1 MSKGKSL
8 IRTLAVSTMA
18 VAVTGSATC
27 AYAAP
32 VLQGAKTYE
41 KVNTIDISVDS
52 VENIVYSFQASIKV
66 QGEVEVADN
75 EQGQKIKW
83 ADNIEA
89 QIKSGNANANCVST
103 YDKASNTTTLDIYV
117 TSDEDLLNESS
128 LSIGRI
134 SVKKSGSNLNAGYK
148 VLGNGTSNKSA
159 LKIVTYNNKTIDY
172 KSIDSGE
179 GLIFTLLNENEVKP
193 IGGTGASKNDP
204 EKYKVEKSESLEY
217 LLNNIRVKYS
227 VVNKETEE
235 SGSNIILKLGL
246 SQKSG
251 KGRTAT
257 VNKYVEVTLPKSLE
271 YIVENELSK
280 PDELP
285 PDNSGGNN
293 NDSNGGGSN
302 SGGSSSGENS
312 GGGSSSDTTSNV
324 TVKKLKG
331 SDRFETAVKIS
342 QSGWTKSD
350 TVVIVN
356 GEDKSMVDGLTAT
369 PLASV
374 KNSPIL
380 LSSNDKLPQK
390 TVEELNRL
398 NPSKVIVIGGNNSMP
413 NSVVEAIKGVDS
425 KISVQRIGGDTR
437 YQTSINIAKEIDK
450 TNNVS
455 NLYIGAGN
463 GEADSLSIAS
473 LAGKEKTPIVL
484 TQKDGVDNE
493 AEQFI
498 KSNKVSNVYF
508 IGGVEKISN
517 KVIEQVG
524 KIANKDVSKNRI
536 AGQNRQETNAKV
548 IDKFYSQS
556 KLDGVVVANQDKL
569 IDALAVGPLA
579 AKNNSPVVLATNTLD
594 KSQES
599 SLKNK
604 NSSKLFEVGGGIASS
619 VVDKI
624 KSLIEK

>member
-1 MSKGKSL
+1 MSKRKSF
-8 IRTLAVSTMA
+8 IRTIAVSTMA

-32 VLQGAKTYE
+32 VLQGTKTYE

-66 QGEVEVADN
+66 QGEVEVVDN
-75 EQGQKIKW
+75 EQKEKITW
-83 ADNIEA
+83 SDNIKS
-89 QIKSGNANANCVST
+89 QIKSGNANATCRAEYNKS
-103 YDKASNTTTLDIYV
+103 SNTTTLDIYV
-117 TSDEDLLNESS
+117 TSNEDLLDGNR
-128 LSIGRI
+128 LNIGRI
-134 SVKKSGSNLNAGYK
+134 SVKKSGSNSNADYK
-148 VLGNGTSNKSA
+148 VLGKGTNHKPA
-159 LKIVTYNNKTIDY
+159 LKIVTYNNKTVDY
-172 KSIDSGE
+172 ENISSDE
-179 GLIFTLLNENEVKP
+179 GLIFTLINESEVKP
-193 IGGTGASKNDP
+193 IGGTGSSKNDP
-204 EKYKVEKSESLEY
+204 EKYKVEKSEALEY
-217 LLNNIRVKYS
+217 LLNNIRINYS
-227 VVNKETEE
+227 IVSKETQE
-235 SGSNIILKLGL
+235 SGSNVILKLGL
-246 SQKSG
+246 AQKTT
-251 KGRTAT
+251 KGRKAT
-257 VNKYVEVTLPKSLE
+257 INKYVEVTLPKSLE

-285 PDNSGGNN
+285 PDNGNGGN
-293 NDSNGGGSN
+293 NGGGSN
-302 SGGSSSGENS
+302 SGGSSSGGSS
-312 GGGSSSDTTSNV
+312 GGGNSSDSTSNV

-331 SDRFETAVKIS
+331 ADRFETAIKIS

-369 PLASV
+369 PLASI

-380 LSSNDKLPQK
+380 LSSNEKLPQK
-390 TVEELNRL
+390 TVEELKRL
-398 NPSKVIVIGGNNSMP
+398 NPSKVVVIGGNNSMP
-413 NSVVEAIKGVDS
+413 NSVVEAIKAVNS

-455 NLYIGAGN
+455 KLYIGAGN

-498 KSNKVSNVYF
+498 KSNKVSNIYF

-517 KVIEQVG
+517 KAIEQVG
-524 KIANKDVSKNRI
+524 KIANKDISNNRV
-536 AGQNRQETNAKV
+536 AGQTRQETNAKV

-579 AKNNSPVVLATNTLD
+579 AKNNSPVILATNTLD

-599 SLKNK
+599 SLKGK

-619 VVDKI
+619 VIDKI

>member
-1 MSKGKSL
+1 MSKRKSF
-8 IRTLAVSTMA
+8 IRTIAVSTMA

-32 VLQGAKTYE
+32 VLQGTKTYE

-66 QGEVEVADN
+66 QGEVEVVDN
-75 EQGQKIKW
+75 EQKEKITW
-83 ADNIEA
+83 SDNIKS
-89 QIKSGNANANCVST
+89 QIKSGNANATCRVEYNKS
-103 YDKASNTTTLDIYV
+103 SNTTTLDIYV
-117 TSDEDLLNESS
+117 TSNEDLLDGNR
-128 LSIGRI
+128 LNIGRI
-134 SVKKSGSNLNAGYK
+134 SVKKSGSNSNADYK
-148 VLGNGTSNKSA
+148 VLGKGTNDKPA
-159 LKIVTYNNKTIDY
+159 LKIVTYNNKTVDY
-172 KSIDSGE
+172 ENISSDE
-179 GLIFTLLNENEVKP
+179 GLIFTLINESEVKP
-193 IGGTGASKNDP
+193 IGGTGSSKNDP
-204 EKYKVEKSESLEY
+204 EKYKVEKSEALEY
-217 LLNNIRVKYS
+217 LLNNIRINYS
-227 VVNKETEE
+227 IVSKETQE
-235 SGSNIILKLGL
+235 SGSNVILKLGL
-246 SQKSG
+246 AQKTT
-251 KGRTAT
+251 KGRKVTI
-257 VNKYVEVTLPKSLE
+257 NKYVEVTLPKSLE

-285 PDNSGGNN
+285 PDNGSGGN
-293 NDSNGGGSN
+293 NGGGSN
-302 SGGSSSGENS
+302 SGGSSSGGSS
-312 GGGSSSDTTSNV
+312 GGGSSSDSTSNV

-331 SDRFETAVKIS
+331 ADRFETAIKIS

-380 LSSNDKLPQK
+380 LSSNEKLPQK
-390 TVEELNRL
+390 TVEELKRL
-398 NPSKVIVIGGNNSMP
+398 NPSKVVVIGGNNSMP
-413 NSVVEAIKGVDS
+413 NSVVEAIKAVNS

-455 NLYIGAGN
+455 KLYIGAGN

-498 KSNKVSNVYF
+498 KSNKVSNIYF

-517 KVIEQVG
+517 KAIEQVG
-524 KIANKDVSKNRI
+524 KIANKDISNNRV
-536 AGQNRQETNAKV
+536 AGQTRQETNAKV

-579 AKNNSPVVLATNTLD
+579 AKNNSPVILATNTLD

-599 SLKNK
+599 SLKGK

-619 VVDKI
+619 VIDKI

>member
-1 MSKGKSL
+1 MSKRKSF
-8 IRTLAVSTMA
+8 IRTIAVSTMA
-18 VAVTGSATC
+18 VAVIGSATC

-32 VLQGAKTYE
+32 VLQGTKTYE

-52 VENIVYSFQASIKV
+52 LENIVYSFQASIKV
-66 QGEVEVADN
+66 QGEVEVVDN
-75 EQGQKIKW
+75 EQKEKITW
-83 ADNIEA
+83 SDNIKS
-89 QIKSGNANANCVST
+89 QIKSGNANATCRAEYNKS
-103 YDKASNTTTLDIYV
+103 SNTTTLDIYV
-117 TSDEDLLNESS
+117 TSNEDLLDGNR
-128 LSIGRI
+128 LNIGRI
-134 SVKKSGSNLNAGYK
+134 SVKKSGSNSNADYK
-148 VLGNGTSNKSA
+148 VLGKGTSDKPA
-159 LKIVTYNNKTIDY
+159 LKIVTYNNKTVGYENINSD
-172 KSIDSGE
+172 E
-179 GLIFTLLNENEVKP
+179 GLVFTLINESEVKP
-193 IGGTGASKNDP
+193 IGGTGSSKNDP
-204 EKYKVEKSESLEY
+204 EKYKVEKSEALEY
-217 LLNNIRVKYS
+217 LLNNIRINYS
-227 VVNKETEE
+227 IVSKETQE
-235 SGSNIILKLGL
+235 SGSNVILKLGL
-246 SQKSG
+246 AQKTT
-251 KGRTAT
+251 KGRKAT
-257 VNKYVEVTLPKSLE
+257 INKYVEVTLPKSLE

-285 PDNSGGNN
+285 PDNGNGGN
-293 NDSNGGGSN
+293 NGGGSN
-302 SGGSSSGENS
+302 SGGSSSGGSS
-312 GGGSSSDTTSNV
+312 GGGNSSDSTSNV
-324 TVKKLKG
+324 TIKKLKG
-331 SDRFETAVKIS
+331 ADRFETAIKIS

-380 LSSNDKLPQK
+380 LSSNEKLPQK
-390 TVEELNRL
+390 TVEELKRL

-413 NSVVEAIKGVDS
+413 NSVVEAIKAVNS

-455 NLYIGAGN
+455 KLYIGAGN

-498 KSNKVSNVYF
+498 KSNKVSNIYF
-508 IGGVEKISN
+508 IGGIEKISN
-517 KVIEQVG
+517 KAIEQVG
-524 KIANKDVSKNRI
+524 KIANKDISKNRV
-536 AGQNRQETNAKV
+536 AGQTRQETNAKV

-579 AKNNSPVVLATNTLD
+579 AKNNSPVILATNTLD

-599 SLKNK
+599 SLKGK

-619 VVDKI
+619 VIDKI

>member
-18 VAVTGSATC
+18 VAITGSATC

-83 ADNIEA
+83 ADNIDA

-117 TSDEDLLNESS
+117 TSNEDLLDGNT
-128 LSIGRI
+128 LNIGRI
-134 SVKKSGSNLNAGYK
+134 SVKKSGSNSSAKYK
-148 VLGNGTSNKSA
+148 ILGNGERSKPA
-159 LKIVTYNNKTIDY
+159 LKIVTYNNKTVDY
-172 KSIDSGE
+172 ESVDSSE
-179 GLIFTLLNENEVKP
+179 SLNFTLINEDEIKP
-193 IGGTGASKNDP
+193 IGGTGSSKNDP

-217 LLNNIRVKYS
+217 LLNNIRINYS
-227 VVNKETEE
+227 VVSKETEE

-246 SQKSG
+246 SQKSS
-251 KGRTAT
+251 KGRKAT
-257 VNKYVEVTLPKSLE
+257 ISKYVEVTLPKSLE
-271 YIVENELSK
+271 YVVENELAK

-285 PDNSGGNN
+285 PDNSGGEN
-293 NDSNGGGSN
+293 NGGGSN
-302 SGGSSSGENS
+302 SGGSSGGGS
-312 GGGSSSDTTSNV
+312 GGGSSSDSTSNV

-331 SDRFETAVKIS
+331 ADRFETAVKIS
-342 QSGWTKSD
+342 QNSWTKSD

-390 TVEELNRL
+390 TVEELKRL

-413 NSVVEAIKGVDS
+413 NSVVEDIKGVNS

-455 NLYIGAGN
+455 KLYIGAGN

-473 LAGKEKTPIVL
+473 LASKEKTPIVL
-484 TQKDGVDNE
+484 TQKDGVDSE

-517 KVIEQVG
+517 KAIEQVG

-594 KSQES
+594 KSQEV

>member
-8 IRTLAVSTMA
+8 IRILAVSTMA
-18 VAVTGSATC
+18 VAITTGSATC

-32 VLQGAKTYE
+32 VLQGTKTYE

-83 ADNIEA
+83 SDNIEA

-103 YDKASNTTTLDIYV
+103 YDKANNITTLDIYV
-117 TSDEDLLNESS
+117 TSNEDLLNESS
-128 LSIGRI
+128 LNIGRI
-134 SVKKSGSNLNAGYK
+134 SVKKSGSNSNAGYK
-148 VLGNGTSNKSA
+148 VLGNGTGDKPA

-172 KSIDSGE
+172 ESIDSGE
-179 GLIFTLLNENEVKP
+179 GLIFTLINENEVKP

-204 EKYKVEKSESLEY
+204 EKYKVEKSEALEY

-227 VVNKETEE
+227 VVSKETEE

-246 SQKSG
+246 SQKTS

-285 PDNSGGNN
+285 PDNSDDSNNGGNN
-293 NDSNGGGSN
+293 N
-302 SGGSSSGENS
+302 SGGSSGGGNS
-312 GGGSSSDTTSNV
+312 GGGSSSDSTSNV

-331 SDRFETAVKIS
+331 ADRFETAVKIS

-356 GEDKSMVDGLTAT
+356 GEDRSMVDGLTAT

-390 TVEELNRL
+390 TVEELKRL

-413 NSVVEAIKGVDS
+413 NSVVEAIKSVNS
-425 KISVQRIGGDTR
+425 KISVQRIGGETR

-450 TNNVS
+450 TSNVS
-455 NLYIGAGN
+455 KLYIGAGN

-517 KVIEQVG
+517 KAIEQVG

-624 KSLIEK
+624 KSLIESK

>member
-1 MSKGKSL
+1 MSKRKSF
-8 IRTLAVSTMA
+8 IRTIAVSTMA

-32 VLQGAKTYE
+32 VLQGTKTYE

-66 QGEVEVADN
+66 QGEVEVVDN
-75 EQGQKIKW
+75 EQKEKITW
-83 ADNIEA
+83 SDNIKS
-89 QIKSGNANANCVST
+89 QIKSGNANAICRAEYNKS
-103 YDKASNTTTLDIYV
+103 SNTTTLDIYV
-117 TSDEDLLNESS
+117 TSNEDLLDGNR
-128 LSIGRI
+128 LNIGRI
-134 SVKKSGSNLNAGYK
+134 SVKKSGSNSNADYK
-148 VLGNGTSNKSA
+148 VLGKGTNHKPA
-159 LKIVTYNNKTIDY
+159 LKIVTYNNKTVDY
-172 KSIDSGE
+172 ENISSDE
-179 GLIFTLLNENEVKP
+179 GLIFTLINESEVKP
-193 IGGTGASKNDP
+193 IGGTGSSKNDP
-204 EKYKVEKSESLEY
+204 EKYKVEKSEALEY
-217 LLNNIRVKYS
+217 LLNNIRINYYIVS
-227 VVNKETEE
+227 KETQE
-235 SGSNIILKLGL
+235 SGSNVILKLGL
-246 SQKSG
+246 AQKTI
-251 KGRTAT
+251 KGRKAT
-257 VNKYVEVTLPKSLE
+257 INKYVEVTLPKSLE

-285 PDNSGGNN
+285 PDNGNGGN
-293 NDSNGGGSN
+293 NGGGSN
-302 SGGSSSGENS
+302 SGGSSSGGSS
-312 GGGSSSDTTSNV
+312 GGGNSSDSTSNV

-331 SDRFETAVKIS
+331 ADRFETAVKIS

-380 LSSNDKLPQK
+380 LSSNEKLPQK
-390 TVEELNRL
+390 TVEELKRL

-413 NSVVEAIKGVDS
+413 NSVVEAIKAVNS

-455 NLYIGAGN
+455 KLYIGAGN

-498 KSNKVSNVYF
+498 KSNKVSNIYF
-508 IGGVEKISN
+508 IGGIEKISN
-517 KVIEQVG
+517 KAIEQVD
-524 KIANKDVSKNRI
+524 KIVNKDISNNRV
-536 AGQNRQETNAKV
+536 AGQTRQETNAKV

-579 AKNNSPVVLATNTLD
+579 AKNNSPVILATNTLD

-599 SLKNK
+599 SLKGK

-619 VVDKI
+619 VIDKI

>member
-1 MSKGKSL
+1 MSKRKSF
-8 IRTLAVSTMA
+8 IRTIAVSTMA

-32 VLQGAKTYE
+32 VLQGTKTYE

-66 QGEVEVADN
+66 QGEVEVVDN
-75 EQGQKIKW
+75 EQKEKITW
-83 ADNIEA
+83 SDNIKS
-89 QIKSGNANANCVST
+89 QIKSGNANATCRVEYNKS
-103 YDKASNTTTLDIYV
+103 SNTTTLDIYV
-117 TSDEDLLNESS
+117 TSNEDLLDGNR
-128 LSIGRI
+128 LNIGRI
-134 SVKKSGSNLNAGYK
+134 SVKKSGSNSNADYK
-148 VLGNGTSNKSA
+148 VLGKGTNDKPA
-159 LKIVTYNNKTIDY
+159 LKIVTYNNKTVDY
-172 KSIDSGE
+172 ENISSDE
-179 GLIFTLLNENEVKP
+179 GLIFTLINESEVKP
-193 IGGTGASKNDP
+193 IGGTGSSKNDP
-204 EKYKVEKSESLEY
+204 EKYKVEKSEALEY
-217 LLNNIRVKYS
+217 LLNNIRINYS
-227 VVNKETEE
+227 IVSKETQE
-235 SGSNIILKLGL
+235 SGSNVILKLGL
-246 SQKSG
+246 AQKTT
-251 KGRTAT
+251 KGRKAT
-257 VNKYVEVTLPKSLE
+257 INKYVEVTLPKSLE

-285 PDNSGGNN
+285 PDNGNGGN
-293 NDSNGGGSN
+293 NGGGSN
-302 SGGSSSGENS
+302 SGGSSSGGSS
-312 GGGSSSDTTSNV
+312 GGGNSSDSTSNV

-331 SDRFETAVKIS
+331 ADRFETAIKIS

-369 PLASV
+369 PLASI

-380 LSSNDKLPQK
+380 LSSNEKLPQK
-390 TVEELNRL
+390 TVEELKRL

-413 NSVVEAIKGVDS
+413 NSVVEAIKAVNS

-455 NLYIGAGN
+455 KLYIGAGN

-498 KSNKVSNVYF
+498 KSNKVSNIYF

-517 KVIEQVG
+517 KAIEQVG
-524 KIANKDVSKNRI
+524 KIANKDISNNRV
-536 AGQNRQETNAKV
+536 AGQTRQETNAKV

-579 AKNNSPVVLATNTLD
+579 AKNNSPVILATNTLD

-599 SLKNK
+599 SLKGK

-619 VVDKI
+619 VIDKI

>member
-1 MSKGKSL
+1 MSKRKSF
-8 IRTLAVSTMA
+8 IRTIAVSTMA

-32 VLQGAKTYE
+32 VLQGTKTYE

-66 QGEVEVADN
+66 QGEVEVVDN
-75 EQGQKIKW
+75 EQKEKITW
-83 ADNIEA
+83 SDNIKS
-89 QIKSGNANANCVST
+89 QIKSGNANATCRVEYNKS
-103 YDKASNTTTLDIYV
+103 SNTTTLDIYV
-117 TSDEDLLNESS
+117 TSNEDLLDGNR
-128 LSIGRI
+128 LNIGRI
-134 SVKKSGSNLNAGYK
+134 SVKKSGSNSNADYK
-148 VLGNGTSNKSA
+148 VLGKGTNHKPA
-159 LKIVTYNNKTIDY
+159 LKIVTYNNKTVDY
-172 KSIDSGE
+172 ENISSDE
-179 GLIFTLLNENEVKP
+179 GLIFTLINESEVKP
-193 IGGTGASKNDP
+193 IGGTGSSKNDP
-204 EKYKVEKSESLEY
+204 EKYKVEKSEALEY
-217 LLNNIRVKYS
+217 LLNNIRINYS
-227 VVNKETEE
+227 IVSKETQE
-235 SGSNIILKLGL
+235 SGSNVILKLGL
-246 SQKSG
+246 AQKTT
-251 KGRTAT
+251 KGRKAT
-257 VNKYVEVTLPKSLE
+257 INKYVEVTLPKSLE

-285 PDNSGGNN
+285 PDNGNGGN
-293 NDSNGGGSN
+293 NGGGSN
-302 SGGSSSGENS
+302 SGGSSSGGSS
-312 GGGSSSDTTSNV
+312 GGGNSSDSTSNV

-331 SDRFETAVKIS
+331 ADRFETAIKIS
-342 QSGWTKSD
+342 QSGWIKSD

-380 LSSNDKLPQK
+380 LSSNEKLPQK
-390 TVEELNRL
+390 TVEELKRL
-398 NPSKVIVIGGNNSMP
+398 NPSKVVVIGGNNSMP
-413 NSVVEAIKGVDS
+413 NSVVEAIKAVNS

-450 TNNVS
+450 TNNIS
-455 NLYIGAGN
+455 KLYIGAGN

-498 KSNKVSNVYF
+498 KSNKVSNIYF

-517 KVIEQVG
+517 KAIEQVG
-524 KIANKDVSKNRI
+524 KIANKDISNNRV
-536 AGQNRQETNAKV
+536 AGQTRQETNAKV

-579 AKNNSPVVLATNTLD
+579 AKNNSPVILATNTLD

-599 SLKNK
+599 SLKGK

-619 VVDKI
+619 VIDKI

>member
-1 MSKGKSL
+1 MSKRKSF
-8 IRTLAVSTMA
+8 IRTIAVSTMA

-32 VLQGAKTYE
+32 VLQGRKTYE

-66 QGEVEVADN
+66 QGEVEVVDN
-75 EQGQKIKW
+75 EQKEKITW
-83 ADNIEA
+83 SDNIKS
-89 QIKSGNANANCVST
+89 QIKSGNANATCRAEYNKS
-103 YDKASNTTTLDIYV
+103 SNTTTLDIYV
-117 TSDEDLLNESS
+117 TSNEDLLDGNR
-128 LSIGRI
+128 LNIGRI
-134 SVKKSGSNLNAGYK
+134 SVKKSGSNSNADYK
-148 VLGNGTSNKSA
+148 VLGKGTSDKPA
-159 LKIVTYNNKTIDY
+159 LKIVTYNNKTVDY
-172 KSIDSGE
+172 ENINSDE
-179 GLIFTLLNENEVKP
+179 GLIFTLINESEVKP
-193 IGGTGASKNDP
+193 IGGTGSSKNDP
-204 EKYKVEKSESLEY
+204 EKYKVEKSEALEY
-217 LLNNIRVKYS
+217 LLNNIRINYS
-227 VVNKETEE
+227 IVSKETKE
-235 SGSNIILKLGL
+235 SGSNVILKLGL
-246 SQKSG
+246 AQKIT
-251 KGRTAT
+251 KGRKAT
-257 VNKYVEVTLPKSLE
+257 INKYVEVTLPKSLE

-285 PDNSGGNN
+285 PDNGNGGN
-293 NDSNGGGSN
+293 NGGGSN
-302 SGGSSSGENS
+302 SGGSSSGGSS
-312 GGGSSSDTTSNV
+312 GGGNSSDSTSNV

-331 SDRFETAVKIS
+331 ADRFETAIKIS

-380 LSSNDKLPQK
+380 LSSNEKLPQK
-390 TVEELNRL
+390 TVEELKRL

-413 NSVVEAIKGVDS
+413 NSVVEAIKAVNS
-425 KISVQRIGGDTR
+425 KISVQRIDGDTR

-455 NLYIGAGN
+455 KLYIGAGN

-493 AEQFI
+493 AVQFI
-498 KSNKVSNVYF
+498 KSNKVSNIYF
-508 IGGVEKISN
+508 IGGIEKISN
-517 KVIEQVG
+517 KAIEQVG
-524 KIANKDVSKNRI
+524 KIANKDISNNRV
-536 AGQNRQETNAKV
+536 AGQTRQETNAKV

-579 AKNNSPVVLATNTLD
+579 AKNNSPVILATNTLD

-599 SLKNK
+599 SLKGK

-619 VVDKI
+619 VIDKI

>member
-18 VAVTGSATC
+18 VAITGSATC

-83 ADNIEA
+83 SDNIEA

-103 YDKASNTTTLDIYV
+103 YDKANNITTLDIYV
-117 TSDEDLLNESS
+117 TSNEDLLNESS
-128 LSIGRI
+128 LNIGRI
-134 SVKKSGSNLNAGYK
+134 SVKKSGSNSNAGYK
-148 VLGNGTSNKSA
+148 VLGNGTGDKPA

-172 KSIDSGE
+172 ESIDSGE
-179 GLIFTLLNENEVKP
+179 GLIFTLINENEVKP

-204 EKYKVEKSESLEY
+204 EKYKVEKSEALEY

-227 VVNKETEE
+227 VVSKETEE

-246 SQKSG
+246 SQKTS

-293 NDSNGGGSN
+293 GGGSN
-302 SGGSSSGENS
+302 SGGSSSGGNS
-312 GGGSSSDTTSNV
+312 GGGSSSDSTSNV

-331 SDRFETAVKIS
+331 ADRFETAVKIS

-356 GEDKSMVDGLTAT
+356 GEDRSMVDGLTAT

-390 TVEELNRL
+390 TVEELKRL

-413 NSVVEAIKGVDS
+413 NSVVEAIKSVNS

-455 NLYIGAGN
+455 KLYIGAGN

-517 KVIEQVG
+517 KAIEQVG

-579 AKNNSPVVLATNTLD
+579 AKNNSPVILATNTLD
-594 KSQES
+594 KSQEI

-624 KSLIEK
+624 KSLIESK

>member
-1 MSKGKSL
+1 MSKRKSF
-8 IRTLAVSTMA
+8 IRTIAVSTMA

-32 VLQGAKTYE
+32 VLQGTKTYE
-41 KVNTIDISVDS
+41 KVNTIDIFVDS

-66 QGEVEVADN
+66 QGEVEVVDN
-75 EQGQKIKW
+75 EQKEKITW
-83 ADNIEA
+83 SDNIKS
-89 QIKSGNANANCVST
+89 QIKSGNANATCRVEYNKS
-103 YDKASNTTTLDIYV
+103 SNTTTLDIYV
-117 TSDEDLLNESS
+117 TSNEDLLDGNR
-128 LSIGRI
+128 LNIGRI
-134 SVKKSGSNLNAGYK
+134 SVKKSGSNSNADYK
-148 VLGNGTSNKSA
+148 VLGKGTNDKPA
-159 LKIVTYNNKTIDY
+159 LKIVTYNNKTVDY
-172 KSIDSGE
+172 ENISSDE
-179 GLIFTLLNENEVKP
+179 GLIFTLINESEVKP
-193 IGGTGASKNDP
+193 IGGTGSSKNDP
-204 EKYKVEKSESLEY
+204 EKYKVEKSEALEY
-217 LLNNIRVKYS
+217 LLNNIRINYS
-227 VVNKETEE
+227 IVSKETQE
-235 SGSNIILKLGL
+235 SGSNVILKLGL
-246 SQKSG
+246 AQKTT
-251 KGRTAT
+251 KGRKAT
-257 VNKYVEVTLPKSLE
+257 INKYVEVTLPKSLE

-285 PDNSGGNN
+285 PDNGNGGN
-293 NDSNGGGSN
+293 NGGGSN
-302 SGGSSSGENS
+302 SGGSSSGGSS
-312 GGGSSSDTTSNV
+312 GGGNSSDSTSNV

-331 SDRFETAVKIS
+331 ADRFETAIKIS

-369 PLASV
+369 PLASI

-380 LSSNDKLPQK
+380 LSSNEKLPQK
-390 TVEELNRL
+390 TVEELKRL
-398 NPSKVIVIGGNNSMP
+398 NPSKVVVIGGNNSMP
-413 NSVVEAIKGVDS
+413 NSVVEAIKAVNS

-455 NLYIGAGN
+455 KLYIGAGN

-498 KSNKVSNVYF
+498 KSNKVSNIYF

-517 KVIEQVG
+517 KAIEQVG
-524 KIANKDVSKNRI
+524 KIANKDISNNRV
-536 AGQNRQETNAKV
+536 AGQTRQETNAKI

-579 AKNNSPVVLATNTLD
+579 AKNNSPVILATNTLD

-599 SLKNK
+599 SLKGK

-619 VVDKI
+619 VIDKI

>member
-1 MSKGKSL
+1 MSKRKSF
-8 IRTLAVSTMA
+8 IRTIAVSTMA

-27 AYAAP
+27 AYAVP
-32 VLQGAKTYE
+32 VLQGTKTYE

-66 QGEVEVADN
+66 QGEVEVVDN
-75 EQGQKIKW
+75 EQKEKITW
-83 ADNIEA
+83 SDNIKS
-89 QIKSGNANANCVST
+89 QIKNGNANATCRAEYNKS
-103 YDKASNTTTLDIYV
+103 SNTTTLDIYV
-117 TSDEDLLNESS
+117 TSNEDLLDGNR
-128 LSIGRI
+128 LNIGRI
-134 SVKKSGSNLNAGYK
+134 SVKKSGSNSNADYK
-148 VLGNGTSNKSA
+148 VLGKGTSDKPA
-159 LKIVTYNNKTIDY
+159 LKIVTYNNKTVGYENINSD
-172 KSIDSGE
+172 E
-179 GLIFTLLNENEVKP
+179 GLIFTLINESEVKP
-193 IGGTGASKNDP
+193 IGGTGSSKNDP
-204 EKYKVEKSESLEY
+204 EKYKVEKSEALEY
-217 LLNNIRVKYS
+217 LLNNIRINYS
-227 VVNKETEE
+227 IVSKETQE
-235 SGSNIILKLGL
+235 SGSNVILKLGL
-246 SQKSG
+246 AQKTT
-251 KGRTAT
+251 KGRKAT
-257 VNKYVEVTLPKSLE
+257 INKYVEVTLPKSLE

-280 PDELP
+280 LDELP
-285 PDNSGGNN
+285 PDNGNGEN
-293 NDSNGGGSN
+293 NGGGSN
-302 SGGSSSGENS
+302 SGSSSSGGSS
-312 GGGSSSDTTSNV
+312 GGGNSSDSTSNV

-331 SDRFETAVKIS
+331 ADRFETAVKIS

-380 LSSNDKLPQK
+380 LSSNEKLPQK
-390 TVEELNRL
+390 TVEELKRL

-413 NSVVEAIKGVDS
+413 NSVVEAIKAVNS

-455 NLYIGAGN
+455 KLYIGAGN

-484 TQKDGVDNE
+484 TQKDGVDSE

-498 KSNKVSNVYF
+498 KSNKVSNIYF
-508 IGGVEKISN
+508 IGGIEKISN
-517 KVIEQVG
+517 KAIEQVG
-524 KIANKDVSKNRI
+524 KIANKDISKNRV
-536 AGQNRQETNAKV
+536 AGQTRQETNAKV

-579 AKNNSPVVLATNTLD
+579 AKNNSPVILATNTLD

-599 SLKNK
+599 SLKGK

-619 VVDKI
+619 VIDKI

>member
-18 VAVTGSATC
+18 VAVTGSATY

-66 QGEVEVADN
+66 QGEVEVSDN

-117 TSDEDLLNESS
+117 TSNENLLNESS

-134 SVKKSGSNLNAGYK
+134 SVKKSGSNSNAGYK
-148 VLGNGTSNKSA
+148 VLGNGTSSNAA

-172 KSIDSGE
+172 ESIDSGE
-179 GLIFTLLNENEVKP
+179 GLIFTLINENEVKP

-227 VVNKETEE
+227 VVSKETEE

-285 PDNSGGNN
+285 PDNNGGN
-293 NDSNGGGSN
+293 NGGGSN
-302 SGGSSSGENS
+302 SGGSSSGGNS
-312 GGGSSSDTTSNV
+312 GGGSSSDSTSNV
-324 TVKKLKG
+324 AVKKLKG
-331 SDRFETAVKIS
+331 ADRFETAVKIS

-356 GEDKSMVDGLTAT
+356 GEDRSMVDGLTAT

-390 TVEELNRL
+390 TVEELKRL

-413 NSVVEAIKGVDS
+413 NSVVEAIKGVNS

-455 NLYIGAGN
+455 KLYIGAGN

-517 KVIEQVG
+517 KAIEQVG

-556 KLDGVVVANQDKL
+556 KLDGIVVANQDKL

-594 KSQES
+594 KSQEA

-624 KSLIEK
+624 KSLIESK

>member
-1 MSKGKSL
+1 MSKRKSF
-8 IRTLAVSTMA
+8 IRTIAVSTMA
-18 VAVTGSATC
+18 VAVTGSATW

-32 VLQGAKTYE
+32 VLQGTKTYE

-52 VENIVYSFQASIKV
+52 VENIVYSFKASIKV
-66 QGEVEVADN
+66 QGEVEVVDN
-75 EQGQKIKW
+75 EQKEKITW
-83 ADNIEA
+83 SDNIKS
-89 QIKSGNANANCVST
+89 QIKSGNANATCRAEYNKS
-103 YDKASNTTTLDIYV
+103 SNTTTLDIYV
-117 TSDEDLLNESS
+117 TSNEDLLDGNR
-128 LSIGRI
+128 LNIGRI
-134 SVKKSGSNLNAGYK
+134 SVKKSGSNSNADYK
-148 VLGNGTSNKSA
+148 VLGKGTNDKPA
-159 LKIVTYNNKTIDY
+159 LKIVTYNNKTVDY
-172 KSIDSGE
+172 ENISSDE
-179 GLIFTLLNENEVKP
+179 GLIFTLINESEVKP
-193 IGGTGASKNDP
+193 IGGTGSSKNDP
-204 EKYKVEKSESLEY
+204 EKYKVEKSEALEY
-217 LLNNIRVKYS
+217 LLNNIRINYS
-227 VVNKETEE
+227 IVSKETQE
-235 SGSNIILKLGL
+235 SGSNVILKLGL
-246 SQKSG
+246 AQKTT
-251 KGRTAT
+251 KGRKAT
-257 VNKYVEVTLPKSLE
+257 INKYVEVTLPKSLE

-285 PDNSGGNN
+285 PDNGNGGN
-293 NDSNGGGSN
+293 NGGGSN
-302 SGGSSSGENS
+302 SGGSSSGGSS
-312 GGGSSSDTTSNV
+312 GGGNSSDSTSNV

-331 SDRFETAVKIS
+331 ADRFETAIKIS

-369 PLASV
+369 PLASI

-390 TVEELNRL
+390 TVEELKRL
-398 NPSKVIVIGGNNSMP
+398 NPSKVVVIGGNNSMP
-413 NSVVEAIKGVDS
+413 NSVVEAIKAVNS

-455 NLYIGAGN
+455 KLYIGAGN

-498 KSNKVSNVYF
+498 KSNKVSNIYF

-517 KVIEQVG
+517 KAIEQVG
-524 KIANKDVSKNRI
+524 KIANKDISNNRV
-536 AGQNRQETNAKV
+536 AGQTRQETNAKV

-579 AKNNSPVVLATNTLD
+579 AKNNSPVILATNTLD

-599 SLKNK
+599 SLKGK

-619 VVDKI
+619 VIDKI

>member
-1 MSKGKSL
+1 MSKRKSF
-8 IRTLAVSTMA
+8 IRTIAVSTMA

-32 VLQGAKTYE
+32 VLQGTKTYE

-66 QGEVEVADN
+66 QGEVEVVDN
-75 EQGQKIKW
+75 EQKEKITW
-83 ADNIEA
+83 SDNIKS
-89 QIKSGNANANCVST
+89 QIKNGNANATCRAEYNKS
-103 YDKASNTTTLDIYV
+103 SNTTTLDIYV
-117 TSDEDLLNESS
+117 TSNEDLLDGNR
-128 LSIGRI
+128 LNIGRI
-134 SVKKSGSNLNAGYK
+134 SVKKSGSNSNADYK
-148 VLGNGTSNKSA
+148 VLGKGTSDKPA
-159 LKIVTYNNKTIDY
+159 LKIVTYNNKTVGYENINSD
-172 KSIDSGE
+172 E
-179 GLIFTLLNENEVKP
+179 GLIFTLINESEVKP
-193 IGGTGASKNDP
+193 IGGTGSSKNDP
-204 EKYKVEKSESLEY
+204 EKYKVEKSEALEY
-217 LLNNIRVKYS
+217 LLNNIRINYS
-227 VVNKETEE
+227 IVSKETQE
-235 SGSNIILKLGL
+235 SGSNVILKLGL
-246 SQKSG
+246 AQKTT
-251 KGRTAT
+251 KGRKAT
-257 VNKYVEVTLPKSLE
+257 INKYVEVTLPKSLE

-280 PDELP
+280 LDELP
-285 PDNSGGNN
+285 PDNGNGEN
-293 NDSNGGGSN
+293 NGGGSN
-302 SGGSSSGENS
+302 SGSSSSGGSS
-312 GGGSSSDTTSNV
+312 GGGNSSDSTSNV

-331 SDRFETAVKIS
+331 ADRFETAVKIS

-380 LSSNDKLPQK
+380 LSSNEKLPQK
-390 TVEELNRL
+390 TVEELKRL

-413 NSVVEAIKGVDS
+413 NSVVEAIKAVNS

-455 NLYIGAGN
+455 KLYIGAGN

-484 TQKDGVDNE
+484 TQKDGVDSE

-498 KSNKVSNVYF
+498 KSNKVSNIYF
-508 IGGVEKISN
+508 IGGIEKISN
-517 KVIEQVG
+517 KAIEQVG
-524 KIANKDVSKNRI
+524 KIANKDISKNRV
-536 AGQNRQETNAKV
+536 AGQTRQETNAKV

-579 AKNNSPVVLATNTLD
+579 AKNNSPVILATNTLD

-599 SLKNK
+599 SLKGK

-619 VVDKI
+619 VIDKI

>member
-1 MSKGKSL
+1 MSKRKSF
-8 IRTLAVSTMA
+8 IRTIAVSTMA

-32 VLQGAKTYE
+32 VLQGTKTYE

-66 QGEVEVADN
+66 QGEVEVVDN
-75 EQGQKIKW
+75 EQKEKITW
-83 ADNIEA
+83 SDNIKS
-89 QIKSGNANANCVST
+89 QIKSGNANATCRVEYNKS
-103 YDKASNTTTLDIYV
+103 SNTTTLDIYV
-117 TSDEDLLNESS
+117 TSNEDLLDGNR
-128 LSIGRI
+128 LNIGRI
-134 SVKKSGSNLNAGYK
+134 SVKKSGSNSNADYK
-148 VLGNGTSNKSA
+148 VLGKGTSDKPA
-159 LKIVTYNNKTIDY
+159 LKIVTYNNKTVDY
-172 KSIDSGE
+172 ENISSDE
-179 GLIFTLLNENEVKP
+179 GLIFTLINESEVKP
-193 IGGTGASKNDP
+193 IGGTGSSKNDP
-204 EKYKVEKSESLEY
+204 EKYKVEKSEALEY
-217 LLNNIRVKYS
+217 LLNNIRINYS
-227 VVNKETEE
+227 IVSKETQE
-235 SGSNIILKLGL
+235 SGSNVILKLGL
-246 SQKSG
+246 AQKTT
-251 KGRTAT
+251 KGRKAT
-257 VNKYVEVTLPKSLE
+257 INKYVEVTLPKSLE

-285 PDNSGGNN
+285 PDNGSGGN
-293 NDSNGGGSN
+293 NGGGSN
-302 SGGSSSGENS
+302 SGGSSSGGSS
-312 GGGSSSDTTSNV
+312 GGGSSSDSTSNV

-331 SDRFETAVKIS
+331 ADRFETAIKIS

-356 GEDKSMVDGLTAT
+356 GEDKSLVDGLTAT
-369 PLASV
+369 PLASI

-380 LSSNDKLPQK
+380 LSSNEKLPQK
-390 TVEELNRL
+390 TVEELKRL

-413 NSVVEAIKGVDS
+413 NSVVEAIKAVNS

-455 NLYIGAGN
+455 KLYIGAGN

-498 KSNKVSNVYF
+498 KSNKVSNIYF
-508 IGGVEKISN
+508 IGGIEKISN
-517 KVIEQVG
+517 KAIEQVD
-524 KIANKDVSKNRI
+524 KIVNKDISNNRV
-536 AGQNRQETNAKV
+536 AGQTRQETNAKV

-579 AKNNSPVVLATNTLD
+579 AKNNSPVILATNTLD

-599 SLKNK
+599 SLKGK

-619 VVDKI
+619 VIDKI
-624 KSLIEK
+624 KSLIKK

>member
-1 MSKGKSL
+1 MSKRKSF
-8 IRTLAVSTMA
+8 IRTIAVSTMA

-32 VLQGAKTYE
+32 VLQGTKTYE

-66 QGEVEVADN
+66 QGEVEVVDN
-75 EQGQKIKW
+75 EQKEKITW
-83 ADNIEA
+83 SDNIKS
-89 QIKSGNANANCVST
+89 QIKSGNANATCRVEYNKS
-103 YDKASNTTTLDIYV
+103 SNTTTLDIYV
-117 TSDEDLLNESS
+117 TSNEDLLDGNR
-128 LSIGRI
+128 LNIGRI
-134 SVKKSGSNLNAGYK
+134 SVKKSGSNSNADYK
-148 VLGNGTSNKSA
+148 VLGKGTNDKPA
-159 LKIVTYNNKTIDY
+159 LKIVTYNNKTVDY
-172 KSIDSGE
+172 ENISSDE
-179 GLIFTLLNENEVKP
+179 GLIFTLINESEVKP
-193 IGGTGASKNDP
+193 IGGTGSSKNDP
-204 EKYKVEKSESLEY
+204 EKYKVEKSEALEY
-217 LLNNIRVKYS
+217 LLNNIRINYS
-227 VVNKETEE
+227 IVSKETQE
-235 SGSNIILKLGL
+235 SGSNVILKLGL
-246 SQKSG
+246 AQKTT
-251 KGRTAT
+251 KVRKAT
-257 VNKYVEVTLPKSLE
+257 INKYVEVTLPKSLE

-285 PDNSGGNN
+285 PDNGNGGN
-293 NDSNGGGSN
+293 NGGGSN
-302 SGGSSSGENS
+302 SGGSSSGGSS
-312 GGGSSSDTTSNV
+312 GGGSSSDSTSNV

-331 SDRFETAVKIS
+331 ADRFETAIKIS

-380 LSSNDKLPQK
+380 LSSNEKLPQK
-390 TVEELNRL
+390 TVEELKRL

-413 NSVVEAIKGVDS
+413 NSVVEAIKAVNS

-455 NLYIGAGN
+455 KLYIGAGN

-498 KSNKVSNVYF
+498 KSNKVSNIYF

-517 KVIEQVG
+517 KAIEQVG
-524 KIANKDVSKNRI
+524 KIANKDISNNRV
-536 AGQNRQETNAKV
+536 AGQTRQETNAKV

-579 AKNNSPVVLATNTLD
+579 AKNNSPVILATNTLD

-599 SLKNK
+599 SLKGK

-619 VVDKI
+619 VIDKI

>member
-1 MSKGKSL
+1 MSKRKSF
-8 IRTLAVSTMA
+8 IRTIAVSTMA

-32 VLQGAKTYE
+32 VLQGTKTYE
-41 KVNTIDISVDS
+41 KVNTVDISVDS

-66 QGEVEVADN
+66 QGEVEVVDN
-75 EQGQKIKW
+75 EQKEKITW
-83 ADNIEA
+83 SDNIKS
-89 QIKSGNANANCVST
+89 QIKSGNANATCRAEYNKS
-103 YDKASNTTTLDIYV
+103 SNTTTLDIYV
-117 TSDEDLLNESS
+117 TSNEDLLDGNR
-128 LSIGRI
+128 LNIGRI
-134 SVKKSGSNLNAGYK
+134 SVKKSGSNSNADYK
-148 VLGNGTSNKSA
+148 VLGKGTSDKPA
-159 LKIVTYNNKTIDY
+159 LKIVTYNNKTVDY
-172 KSIDSGE
+172 ENINSDE
-179 GLIFTLLNENEVKP
+179 GLIFTLINESEVKP
-193 IGGTGASKNDP
+193 IGGTGSSKNDP
-204 EKYKVEKSESLEY
+204 EKYKVEKSEALEY
-217 LLNNIRVKYS
+217 LLNNIRINYS
-227 VVNKETEE
+227 IVSKETQE
-235 SGSNIILKLGL
+235 SGSNVILKLGL
-246 SQKSG
+246 AQKIT
-251 KGRTAT
+251 KGRKAT
-257 VNKYVEVTLPKSLE
+257 INKYVEVTLPKSLE

-285 PDNSGGNN
+285 PDNGNGGN
-293 NDSNGGGSN
+293 NGGGSN
-302 SGGSSSGENS
+302 SGGSSSGGSS
-312 GGGSSSDTTSNV
+312 GGGSSSNSTSNV

-331 SDRFETAVKIS
+331 ADRFETATKIS

-380 LSSNDKLPQK
+380 LSSNEKLPQK
-390 TVEELNRL
+390 TVEELKRL

-413 NSVVEAIKGVDS
+413 NSVVEAIKAVNS

-455 NLYIGAGN
+455 KLYIGAGN

-493 AEQFI
+493 AVQFI
-498 KSNKVSNVYF
+498 KSNKVSNIYF
-508 IGGVEKISN
+508 IGGIEKISN
-517 KVIEQVG
+517 KAIEQVG
-524 KIANKDVSKNRI
+524 KIANKDISNNRV
-536 AGQNRQETNAKV
+536 AGQTRQETNAKV

-579 AKNNSPVVLATNTLD
+579 AKNNSPVILATNTLD

-599 SLKNK
+599 SLKGK

-619 VVDKI
+619 VIDKI
-624 KSLIEK
+624 KRLIEK

>member
-1 MSKGKSL
+1 MSKRKSF
-8 IRTLAVSTMA
+8 IRTIAVSTMA
-18 VAVTGSATC
+18 VAVIGSATC

-32 VLQGAKTYE
+32 VLQGTKTYE

-66 QGEVEVADN
+66 QGEVEVVDN
-75 EQGQKIKW
+75 EQKEKITW
-83 ADNIEA
+83 SDNIKS
-89 QIKSGNANANCVST
+89 QIKSGNANATCRAEYNKS
-103 YDKASNTTTLDIYV
+103 SNTTTLDIYV
-117 TSDEDLLNESS
+117 TSNEDLLDGNR
-128 LSIGRI
+128 LNIGRI
-134 SVKKSGSNLNAGYK
+134 SVKKSGSNSNADYK
-148 VLGNGTSNKSA
+148 VLGKGTSDKPA
-159 LKIVTYNNKTIDY
+159 LKIVTYNNKTVVYENINSD
-172 KSIDSGE
+172 E
-179 GLIFTLLNENEVKP
+179 GLIFTLINENEVKP
-193 IGGTGASKNDP
+193 IGGTGSSKNDP
-204 EKYKVEKSESLEY
+204 EKYKVEKSEALEY
-217 LLNNIRVKYS
+217 LLNNIRINYS
-227 VVNKETEE
+227 IVSKETQE
-235 SGSNIILKLGL
+235 SGSNVILKLGL
-246 SQKSG
+246 AQKTT
-251 KGRTAT
+251 KGRKAT
-257 VNKYVEVTLPKSLE
+257 INKYVEVTLPKSLE

-285 PDNSGGNN
+285 PDNG
-293 NDSNGGGSN
+293 NGGGSN
-302 SGGSSSGENS
+302 SGGSSSSGSS
-312 GGGSSSDTTSNV
+312 GGGNSSDSTSNV

-331 SDRFETAVKIS
+331 ADRFETAIKIS

-380 LSSNDKLPQK
+380 LSSNEKLPQK
-390 TVEELNRL
+390 TVEELKRL

-413 NSVVEAIKGVDS
+413 NSVVEAINAVNS

-455 NLYIGAGN
+455 KLYIGAGN

-484 TQKDGVDNE
+484 TQKDGVDSE

-498 KSNKVSNVYF
+498 KSNKVSNIYF
-508 IGGVEKISN
+508 IGGIEKISN
-517 KVIEQVG
+517 KAIEQVG
-524 KIANKDVSKNRI
+524 KIANKDISKNRV
-536 AGQNRQETNAKV
+536 AGQTRQETNAKV

-579 AKNNSPVVLATNTLD
+579 AKNNSPVILATNTLD

-599 SLKNK
+599 SLKGK
-604 NSSKLFEVGGGIASS
+604 NSSKLFEVGGGVASS

>member
-1 MSKGKSL
+1 MSKRKSF
-8 IRTLAVSTMA
+8 IRTIAVSTMA

-32 VLQGAKTYE
+32 VLQGTKTYE

-66 QGEVEVADN
+66 QGEVEVVDN
-75 EQGQKIKW
+75 EQKEKITW
-83 ADNIEA
+83 SDNIKS
-89 QIKSGNANANCVST
+89 QIKSGNANATCRAEYN
-103 YDKASNTTTLDIYV
+103 KLSNTTTLDIYV
-117 TSDEDLLNESS
+117 TSNEDLLDGNR
-128 LSIGRI
+128 LNIGRI
-134 SVKKSGSNLNAGYK
+134 SVKKSGSNSNADYK
-148 VLGNGTSNKSA
+148 VLGKGTNDKPA
-159 LKIVTYNNKTIDY
+159 LKIVTYNNKTVDY
-172 KSIDSGE
+172 ENISSDE
-179 GLIFTLLNENEVKP
+179 GLIFTLINESEVKP
-193 IGGTGASKNDP
+193 IGGTGSSKNDP
-204 EKYKVEKSESLEY
+204 EKYKVEKSEALEY
-217 LLNNIRVKYS
+217 LLNNIRINYS
-227 VVNKETEE
+227 IVSKETQE
-235 SGSNIILKLGL
+235 SGSNVILKLGL
-246 SQKSG
+246 AQKTT
-251 KGRTAT
+251 KGRKAT
-257 VNKYVEVTLPKSLE
+257 INKYVEVTLPKSLE

-285 PDNSGGNN
+285 PDNGNGGN
-293 NDSNGGGSN
+293 NGGGSN
-302 SGGSSSGENS
+302 SGGSSSGGSS
-312 GGGSSSDTTSNV
+312 GGGNSSDSTSNV

-331 SDRFETAVKIS
+331 ADRFETAIKIS

-369 PLASV
+369 PLASI

-380 LSSNDKLPQK
+380 LSSNEKLPQK
-390 TVEELNRL
+390 TVEELKRL
-398 NPSKVIVIGGNNSMP
+398 NPSKVVVIGGNNSMP
-413 NSVVEAIKGVDS
+413 NSVVEAIKAVNS

-450 TNNVS
+450 TNNIS
-455 NLYIGAGN
+455 KLYIGAGN

-498 KSNKVSNVYF
+498 KSNKVSNIYF

-517 KVIEQVG
+517 KAIEQVG
-524 KIANKDVSKNRI
+524 KIANKDISNNRV
-536 AGQNRQETNAKV
+536 AGQTRQETNAKV

-579 AKNNSPVVLATNTLD
+579 AKNNSPVILATNTLD

-599 SLKNK
+599 SLKGK

-619 VVDKI
+619 VIDKI
-624 KSLIEK
+624 KSLIKK

>member
-1 MSKGKSL
+1 MSKRKSF
-8 IRTLAVSTMA
+8 IRTIAVSTMA

-32 VLQGAKTYE
+32 VLQGTKTYE

-66 QGEVEVADN
+66 QGEVEVVDN
-75 EQGQKIKW
+75 EQKEKITW
-83 ADNIEA
+83 SDNIKS
-89 QIKSGNANANCVST
+89 QIKSGNANATCRAEYNKS
-103 YDKASNTTTLDIYV
+103 SNTTTLDIYV
-117 TSDEDLLNESS
+117 TSNEDLLDGNR
-128 LSIGRI
+128 LNIGRI
-134 SVKKSGSNLNAGYK
+134 SVKKSGSNSNADYK
-148 VLGNGTSNKSA
+148 VLGKGTSDKPA
-159 LKIVTYNNKTIDY
+159 LKIVTYNNKTVDY
-172 KSIDSGE
+172 ENISSDE
-179 GLIFTLLNENEVKP
+179 GLIFTLINESEVKP
-193 IGGTGASKNDP
+193 IGGTGSSKNDP
-204 EKYKVEKSESLEY
+204 EKYKVEKSEALEY
-217 LLNNIRVKYS
+217 LLNNIRINYS
-227 VVNKETEE
+227 IVSKETQE
-235 SGSNIILKLGL
+235 SGSNVILKLGL
-246 SQKSG
+246 AQKTT
-251 KGRTAT
+251 KGRKAT
-257 VNKYVEVTLPKSLE
+257 INKYVEVTLPKSLE

-285 PDNSGGNN
+285 PDNGSGGN
-293 NDSNGGGSN
+293 NGGGSN
-302 SGGSSSGENS
+302 SGGSSSGGSS
-312 GGGSSSDTTSNV
+312 GGGNSSDSTSNV

-331 SDRFETAVKIS
+331 TDRFETAIKIS

-369 PLASV
+369 PLASI

-390 TVEELNRL
+390 TVEELKRL

-413 NSVVEAIKGVDS
+413 NSVVEAIKAVNS

-455 NLYIGAGN
+455 KLYIGAGN

-498 KSNKVSNVYF
+498 KSNKVSNIYF

-517 KVIEQVG
+517 KAIEQVG
-524 KIANKDVSKNRI
+524 KIANKDISNNRV
-536 AGQNRQETNAKV
+536 AGQTRQETNAKV

-579 AKNNSPVVLATNTLD
+579 AKNNSPVILATNTLD

-599 SLKNK
+599 SLKGK

-619 VVDKI
+619 VIDKI

>member
-1 MSKGKSL
+1 MSKRKSF
-8 IRTLAVSTMA
+8 IRTIAVSTMA

-32 VLQGAKTYE
+32 VLQGTKTYE

-66 QGEVEVADN
+66 QGEVEVVDN
-75 EQGQKIKW
+75 EQKEKITW
-83 ADNIEA
+83 SDNIKS
-89 QIKSGNANANCVST
+89 QIKSGNANATCRAEYNKS
-103 YDKASNTTTLDIYV
+103 SNTTTLDIYV
-117 TSDEDLLNESS
+117 TSNEDLLDGNR
-128 LSIGRI
+128 LNIGRI
-134 SVKKSGSNLNAGYK
+134 SVKKSGSNSNADYK
-148 VLGNGTSNKSA
+148 VLGKGTNDKPA
-159 LKIVTYNNKTIDY
+159 LKIVTYNNKTVDY
-172 KSIDSGE
+172 ENISSDE
-179 GLIFTLLNENEVKP
+179 GLIFTLINESEVKP
-193 IGGTGASKNDP
+193 IGGTGSSKNDP
-204 EKYKVEKSESLEY
+204 EKYKVEKSEALEY
-217 LLNNIRVKYS
+217 LLNNIRINYS
-227 VVNKETEE
+227 IVSKETQE
-235 SGSNIILKLGL
+235 SGSNVILKLGL
-246 SQKSG
+246 AQKTT
-251 KGRTAT
+251 KGRKAT
-257 VNKYVEVTLPKSLE
+257 INKYVEVTLPKSLE

-285 PDNSGGNN
+285 PDNGNGGN
-293 NDSNGGGSN
+293 NGGGSN
-302 SGGSSSGENS
+302 SGGSSSGGSS
-312 GGGSSSDTTSNV
+312 GGGNSSDSTSNV

-331 SDRFETAVKIS
+331 ADRFETAIKIS

-380 LSSNDKLPQK
+380 LSSNEKLPQK
-390 TVEELNRL
+390 TVEELKRL
-398 NPSKVIVIGGNNSMP
+398 NPSKVVVIGGNNSMP
-413 NSVVEAIKGVDS
+413 NSVVEAIKAVNS

-455 NLYIGAGN
+455 KLYIGAGN

-498 KSNKVSNVYF
+498 KSNKVSNIYF

-517 KVIEQVG
+517 KAIEQVG
-524 KIANKDVSKNRI
+524 KIANRDISNNRV
-536 AGQNRQETNAKV
+536 AGQTRQETNAKV

-579 AKNNSPVVLATNTLD
+579 AKNNSPVILATNTLD

-599 SLKNK
+599 SLKGK

-619 VVDKI
+619 VIDKI

>member
-1 MSKGKSL
+1 MSKRKSF
-8 IRTLAVSTMA
+8 IRTIAVSTMA

-32 VLQGAKTYE
+32 VLQGTKTYE

-66 QGEVEVADN
+66 QGEVEVVDN
-75 EQGQKIKW
+75 EQKEKITW
-83 ADNIEA
+83 SDNIKS
-89 QIKSGNANANCVST
+89 QIKSGNANATCRAEYNKS
-103 YDKASNTTTLDIYV
+103 SNTTTLDIYV
-117 TSDEDLLNESS
+117 TSNEDLLDGNR
-128 LSIGRI
+128 LNIGRI
-134 SVKKSGSNLNAGYK
+134 SVKKSGSNSNADYK
-148 VLGNGTSNKSA
+148 VLGKGTSDKPA
-159 LKIVTYNNKTIDY
+159 LKIVTYNNKTVDY
-172 KSIDSGE
+172 ENISSDE
-179 GLIFTLLNENEVKP
+179 GLIFTLINESEVKP
-193 IGGTGASKNDP
+193 IGGTGSSKNDP
-204 EKYKVEKSESLEY
+204 EKYKVEKSEALEY
-217 LLNNIRVKYS
+217 LLNNIRINYS
-227 VVNKETEE
+227 IVSKETQE
-235 SGSNIILKLGL
+235 SGSNVILKLGL
-246 SQKSG
+246 AQKTT
-251 KGRTAT
+251 KGRKAT
-257 VNKYVEVTLPKSLE
+257 INKYVEVTLPKSLE

-285 PDNSGGNN
+285 PDNGNGGN
-293 NDSNGGGSN
+293 NGGGSN
-302 SGGSSSGENS
+302 SGGSSSGGSS
-312 GGGSSSDTTSNV
+312 GGGNSSDSTSNV

-331 SDRFETAVKIS
+331 ADRFETAIKIS

-369 PLASV
+369 PLASI

-380 LSSNDKLPQK
+380 LSSNEKLPQK
-390 TVEELNRL
+390 TVEELKRL
-398 NPSKVIVIGGNNSMP
+398 NPSKVVVIGGNNSMP
-413 NSVVEAIKGVDS
+413 NSVVEAIKAVNS

-455 NLYIGAGN
+455 KLYIGAGN
-463 GEADSLSIAS
+463 GEADSLSITS
-473 LAGKEKTPIVL
+473 QAGKEKTPIVL

-498 KSNKVSNVYF
+498 KSNKVSNIYF

-517 KVIEQVG
+517 KAIEQVG
-524 KIANKDVSKNRI
+524 KIVNRDI
-536 AGQNRQETNAKV
+536 SNNRVAGQTRQETNAKV

-579 AKNNSPVVLATNTLD
+579 AKNNSPVILATNTLD

-599 SLKNK
+599 SLKGK

-619 VVDKI
+619 VIDKI

>member
-1 MSKGKSL
+1 MSKRKSF
-8 IRTLAVSTMA
+8 IRTIAVSTMA

-32 VLQGAKTYE
+32 VLQGTKTYE

-66 QGEVEVADN
+66 QGEVEVVDN
-75 EQGQKIKW
+75 EQKEKITW
-83 ADNIEA
+83 SDNIKS
-89 QIKSGNANANCVST
+89 QIKSGNANAICRAEYNKS
-103 YDKASNTTTLDIYV
+103 SNTTTLDIYV
-117 TSDEDLLNESS
+117 TSNEDLLDGNR
-128 LSIGRI
+128 LNIGRI
-134 SVKKSGSNLNAGYK
+134 SVKKSGSNSNADYK
-148 VLGNGTSNKSA
+148 VLGKGTNHKPA
-159 LKIVTYNNKTIDY
+159 LKIVTYNNKTVDY
-172 KSIDSGE
+172 ENISSDE
-179 GLIFTLLNENEVKP
+179 GLIFTLINESEVKP
-193 IGGTGASKNDP
+193 IGGTGSSKNDP
-204 EKYKVEKSESLEY
+204 EKYKVEKSEALEY
-217 LLNNIRVKYS
+217 LLNNIRINYYIVS
-227 VVNKETEE
+227 KETQE
-235 SGSNIILKLGL
+235 SGSNVILKLGL
-246 SQKSG
+246 AQKTI
-251 KGRTAT
+251 KGRKAT
-257 VNKYVEVTLPKSLE
+257 INKYVEVTLPKSLE

-285 PDNSGGNN
+285 PDNGNGGNN
-293 NDSNGGGSN
+293 NGGGSN
-302 SGGSSSGENS
+302 SGGSSSGGSS
-312 GGGSSSDTTSNV
+312 GGGNSSDSTSNV

-331 SDRFETAVKIS
+331 ADRFETAIKIS

-380 LSSNDKLPQK
+380 LSSNEKLPQK
-390 TVEELNRL
+390 TVEELKRL
-398 NPSKVIVIGGNNSMP
+398 NPSKVVVIGGNNSMP
-413 NSVVEAIKGVDS
+413 NSVVEAIKAVNS

-455 NLYIGAGN
+455 KLYIGAGN

-498 KSNKVSNVYF
+498 KSNKVSNIYF
-508 IGGVEKISN
+508 IGGIEKISN
-517 KVIEQVG
+517 KAIEQVG
-524 KIANKDVSKNRI
+524 KIVNKDISNNRV
-536 AGQNRQETNAKV
+536 AGQTRQETNAKV

-579 AKNNSPVVLATNTLD
+579 AKNNSPVILATNTLD

-599 SLKNK
+599 SLKGK

-619 VVDKI
+619 VIDKI

>member
-83 ADNIEA
+83 ADNIDA
-89 QIKSGNANANCVST
+89 QIKSGNANANCVSK
-103 YDKASNTTTLDIYV
+103 YDKANNITTLDIYV
-117 TSDEDLLNESS
+117 TSNEDLLNESS
-128 LSIGRI
+128 LNIGRI
-134 SVKKSGSNLNAGYK
+134 SVKKSGSNSNAGYK
-148 VLGNGTSNKSA
+148 VLGNGTSDKPA

-179 GLIFTLLNENEVKP
+179 GLIFTLINENEVKP

-227 VVNKETEE
+227 VVSKETEE

-285 PDNSGGNN
+285 PDNNGGN
-293 NDSNGGGSN
+293 NGGGSN
-302 SGGSSSGENS
+302 SGGSSSGGNS
-312 GGGSSSDTTSNV
+312 GGGSSSDSTSNV
-324 TVKKLKG
+324 AVKKLKG
-331 SDRFETAVKIS
+331 ADRFETAVKIS

-356 GEDKSMVDGLTAT
+356 GEDRSMVDGLTAT

-390 TVEELNRL
+390 TVEELKRL

-413 NSVVEAIKGVDS
+413 NSVAEAIKGVNS

-450 TNNVS
+450 ANNVS
-455 NLYIGAGN
+455 KLYIGAGN

-484 TQKDGVDNE
+484 TQKDGVDSE

-517 KVIEQVG
+517 KAIEQVV

-624 KSLIEK
+624 KSLIESK

>member
-1 MSKGKSL
+1 MSKRKSF
-8 IRTLAVSTMA
+8 IRTIAVSTMA

-32 VLQGAKTYE
+32 VLQGTKTYE

-66 QGEVEVADN
+66 QGEVEVVDN
-75 EQGQKIKW
+75 EQKEKITW
-83 ADNIEA
+83 SDNIKS
-89 QIKSGNANANCVST
+89 QIKSGNANATCRSEYNKS
-103 YDKASNTTTLDIYV
+103 SNTTTLDIYV
-117 TSDEDLLNESS
+117 TSNEDLLDGNR
-128 LSIGRI
+128 LNIGRI
-134 SVKKSGSNLNAGYK
+134 SVKKSGSNSNADYK
-148 VLGNGTSNKSA
+148 VLGKGTSDKPA
-159 LKIVTYNNKTIDY
+159 LKIVTYNNKTVDY
-172 KSIDSGE
+172 ENISSDE
-179 GLIFTLLNENEVKP
+179 GLIFTLINESEVKP
-193 IGGTGASKNDP
+193 IGGTGSSKNDP
-204 EKYKVEKSESLEY
+204 EKYKVEKSEALEY
-217 LLNNIRVKYS
+217 LLNNIRINYS
-227 VVNKETEE
+227 IVSKETQE
-235 SGSNIILKLGL
+235 SGSNVILKLGL
-246 SQKSG
+246 AQKTT
-251 KGRTAT
+251 KGRKVTI
-257 VNKYVEVTLPKSLE
+257 NKYVEVTLPKSLE

-285 PDNSGGNN
+285 PDNGSGGN
-293 NDSNGGGSN
+293 NGGGSN
-302 SGGSSSGENS
+302 SGGSSSGGSS
-312 GGGSSSDTTSNV
+312 GGGNSSDSTSNV

-331 SDRFETAVKIS
+331 DDRFETAIKIS

-390 TVEELNRL
+390 TVEELKRL
-398 NPSKVIVIGGNNSMP
+398 NPSKVVVIGGNNSMP
-413 NSVVEAIKGVDS
+413 NSVVEAIKAVNS

-455 NLYIGAGN
+455 KLYIGAGN

-498 KSNKVSNVYF
+498 KSNKVSNIYF

-517 KVIEQVG
+517 KAIEQVG
-524 KIANKDVSKNRI
+524 KIANKDISNNRV
-536 AGQNRQETNAKV
+536 AGQTRQETNAKV

-579 AKNNSPVVLATNTLD
+579 AKNNSPVILATNTLD

-599 SLKNK
+599 SLKGK

-619 VVDKI
+619 VIDKI

>member
-1 MSKGKSL
+1 MSKRKSF
-8 IRTLAVSTMA
+8 IRTIAVSTMA

-32 VLQGAKTYE
+32 VLQGTKTYE

-66 QGEVEVADN
+66 QGEVEVVDN
-75 EQGQKIKW
+75 EQKEKITW
-83 ADNIEA
+83 SDNIKS
-89 QIKSGNANANCVST
+89 QIKSGNANATCRAEYNKS
-103 YDKASNTTTLDIYV
+103 SNTTTLDIYV
-117 TSDEDLLNESS
+117 TSNEDLLDGNR
-128 LSIGRI
+128 LNIGRI
-134 SVKKSGSNLNAGYK
+134 SIKKSGSNSNADYK
-148 VLGNGTSNKSA
+148 VLGKGTSDKPA
-159 LKIVTYNNKTIDY
+159 LKIVTYNNKTLDY
-172 KSIDSGE
+172 ENISSDE
-179 GLIFTLLNENEVKP
+179 GLIFTLINESEVKP
-193 IGGTGASKNDP
+193 IGGTGSSKNDP
-204 EKYKVEKSESLEY
+204 EKYKVEKSEALEY
-217 LLNNIRVKYS
+217 LLNNIRINYS
-227 VVNKETEE
+227 IVSKETQE
-235 SGSNIILKLGL
+235 SGSNVILKLGL
-246 SQKSG
+246 AQKTT
-251 KGRTAT
+251 KGRKAT
-257 VNKYVEVTLPKSLE
+257 INKYVEVTLPKSLE

-285 PDNSGGNN
+285 PDNGNGGN
-293 NDSNGGGSN
+293 NGGGSN
-302 SGGSSSGENS
+302 SGGSSSGGSS
-312 GGGSSSDTTSNV
+312 GGGNSSDSTSNV

-331 SDRFETAVKIS
+331 ADRFETAIKIS

-380 LSSNDKLPQK
+380 LSSNEKLPQK
-390 TVEELNRL
+390 TVEELKRL

-413 NSVVEAIKGVDS
+413 NSVVEAIKAVNS

-455 NLYIGAGN
+455 KLYIGAGN

-498 KSNKVSNVYF
+498 KSNKVSNIYF

-517 KVIEQVG
+517 KAIEQVG
-524 KIANKDVSKNRI
+524 KIANKDISNNRV
-536 AGQNRQETNAKV
+536 AGQTRQETNAKV

-579 AKNNSPVVLATNTLD
+579 AKNNSPVILATNTLD

-599 SLKNK
+599 SLKGK

-619 VVDKI
+619 VIDKI

>member
-1 MSKGKSL
+1 MSKRKSF
-8 IRTLAVSTMA
+8 IRTIAVSTMS

-32 VLQGAKTYE
+32 VLQGTKTYE

-66 QGEVEVADN
+66 QGEVEVVDN
-75 EQGQKIKW
+75 EQKEKITW
-83 ADNIEA
+83 SDNIKS
-89 QIKSGNANANCVST
+89 QIKSGNANATCRAEYN
-103 YDKASNTTTLDIYV
+103 KLSNTTTLDIYV
-117 TSDEDLLNESS
+117 TSNEDLLDGNR
-128 LSIGRI
+128 LNIGRI
-134 SVKKSGSNLNAGYK
+134 SVKKSGSNSNADYK
-148 VLGNGTSNKSA
+148 VLGKGTSDKPA
-159 LKIVTYNNKTIDY
+159 LKIVTYNNKTVDY
-172 KSIDSGE
+172 ENISSDE
-179 GLIFTLLNENEVKP
+179 GLIFTLINESEVKP
-193 IGGTGASKNDP
+193 IGGTGSSKNDP
-204 EKYKVEKSESLEY
+204 EKYKVEKSEALEY
-217 LLNNIRVKYS
+217 LLNNIRINYS
-227 VVNKETEE
+227 IVSKETQE
-235 SGSNIILKLGL
+235 SGSNVILKLGL
-246 SQKSG
+246 AQKTT
-251 KGRTAT
+251 KGRKAT
-257 VNKYVEVTLPKSLE
+257 INKYVEVTLPKSLE

-285 PDNSGGNN
+285 PDNGNGGN
-293 NDSNGGGSN
+293 NGGGSN
-302 SGGSSSGENS
+302 SGGSSSGGSS
-312 GGGSSSDTTSNV
+312 GGGNSSDSTSNV

-331 SDRFETAVKIS
+331 DDRFETAIKIS

-390 TVEELNRL
+390 TVEELKRL
-398 NPSKVIVIGGNNSMP
+398 NPSKVVVIGGNNSMP
-413 NSVVEAIKGVDS
+413 NSVVEAIKAVNS

-455 NLYIGAGN
+455 KLYIGAGN

-498 KSNKVSNVYF
+498 KSNKVSNIYF

-517 KVIEQVG
+517 KAIEQVG
-524 KIANKDVSKNRI
+524 KIANKDISNNRV
-536 AGQNRQETNAKV
+536 AGQTRQETNAKV

-579 AKNNSPVVLATNTLD
+579 AKNNSPVILATNTLD

-599 SLKNK
+599 SLKGK

-619 VVDKI
+619 VIDKI

>member
-1 MSKGKSL
+1 MSKRKSF
-8 IRTLAVSTMA
+8 IRTIAVSTMA

-32 VLQGAKTYE
+32 VLQGTKTYE

-52 VENIVYSFQASIKV
+52 VENIVYSFQASVKV
-66 QGEVEVADN
+66 QGEVEVVDN
-75 EQGQKIKW
+75 EQKEKITW
-83 ADNIEA
+83 SDNIKS
-89 QIKSGNANANCVST
+89 QIKSGNANAICRAEYNKS
-103 YDKASNTTTLDIYV
+103 SNTTTLDIYV
-117 TSDEDLLNESS
+117 TSNEDLLDGNR
-128 LSIGRI
+128 LNIGRI
-134 SVKKSGSNLNAGYK
+134 SVKKSGSNSNADYK
-148 VLGNGTSNKSA
+148 VLGKGTNHKPA
-159 LKIVTYNNKTIDY
+159 LKIVTYNNKTVDY
-172 KSIDSGE
+172 ENISSDE
-179 GLIFTLLNENEVKP
+179 GLIFTLINESEVKP
-193 IGGTGASKNDP
+193 IGGTGSSKNDP
-204 EKYKVEKSESLEY
+204 EKYKVEKSEALEY
-217 LLNNIRVKYS
+217 LLNNIRINYYIVS
-227 VVNKETEE
+227 KETQE
-235 SGSNIILKLGL
+235 SGSNVILKLGL
-246 SQKSG
+246 AQKTI
-251 KGRTAT
+251 KGRKAT
-257 VNKYVEVTLPKSLE
+257 INKYVEVTLPKSLE

-285 PDNSGGNN
+285 PDNGNGGN
-293 NDSNGGGSN
+293 NGGGSN
-302 SGGSSSGENS
+302 SGGSSSGGSS
-312 GGGSSSDTTSNV
+312 GGGNSSDSTSNV

-331 SDRFETAVKIS
+331 ADRFETAIKIS

-369 PLASV
+369 PLASI

-380 LSSNDKLPQK
+380 LSSNEKLPQK
-390 TVEELNRL
+390 TVEELKRL
-398 NPSKVIVIGGNNSMP
+398 NPSKVVVIGGNNSMP
-413 NSVVEAIKGVDS
+413 NLVVEAIKAVNS

-455 NLYIGAGN
+455 KLYIGAGN

-498 KSNKVSNVYF
+498 KSNKVSNIYF

-517 KVIEQVG
+517 KAIEQVG
-524 KIANKDVSKNRI
+524 KIANKDISNNRV
-536 AGQNRQETNAKV
+536 AGQTRQETNAKV

-579 AKNNSPVVLATNTLD
+579 AKNNSPVILATNTLD

-599 SLKNK
+599 SLKGK

-619 VVDKI
+619 VIDKI

>member
-1 MSKGKSL
+1 MSKRKSF
-8 IRTLAVSTMA
+8 IRTIAVSTMS

-32 VLQGAKTYE
+32 VLQGTKTYE

-66 QGEVEVADN
+66 QGEVEVVDN
-75 EQGQKIKW
+75 EQKEKITW
-83 ADNIEA
+83 SDNIKS
-89 QIKSGNANANCVST
+89 QIKSGNANATCRAEYNKS
-103 YDKASNTTTLDIYV
+103 SNTTTLDIYV
-117 TSDEDLLNESS
+117 TSNEDLLDGNR
-128 LSIGRI
+128 LNIGRI
-134 SVKKSGSNLNAGYK
+134 SVKKSGSNSNADYK
-148 VLGNGTSNKSA
+148 VLGKGTNDKPA
-159 LKIVTYNNKTIDY
+159 LKIVTYNNKTVDY
-172 KSIDSGE
+172 ENISSDE
-179 GLIFTLLNENEVKP
+179 GLIFTLINESEVKP
-193 IGGTGASKNDP
+193 IGGTGSSKNDP
-204 EKYKVEKSESLEY
+204 EKYKVEKSEALEY
-217 LLNNIRVKYS
+217 LLNNIRINYS
-227 VVNKETEE
+227 IVSKETQE
-235 SGSNIILKLGL
+235 SGSNVILKLGL
-246 SQKSG
+246 AQKTT
-251 KGRTAT
+251 KGRKAT
-257 VNKYVEVTLPKSLE
+257 INKYVEVTLPKSLE

-285 PDNSGGNN
+285 PDNGNGGN
-293 NDSNGGGSN
+293 NGGGSN
-302 SGGSSSGENS
+302 SGGSSSGGSS
-312 GGGSSSDTTSNV
+312 GGGNSSDSTSNV

-331 SDRFETAVKIS
+331 ADRFETAIKIS

-380 LSSNDKLPQK
+380 LSSNEKLPQK
-390 TVEELNRL
+390 TVEELKRL

-413 NSVVEAIKGVDS
+413 NLVVEAIKAVNS

-455 NLYIGAGN
+455 KLYIGAGN

-484 TQKDGVDNE
+484 TQKDGVDSE

-498 KSNKVSNVYF
+498 KSNKVSNIYF
-508 IGGVEKISN
+508 IGGIEKISN
-517 KVIEQVG
+517 KAIEQVG
-524 KIANKDVSKNRI
+524 KIANKDISKNRV
-536 AGQNRQETNAKV
+536 AGQTRQETNAKV

-579 AKNNSPVVLATNTLD
+579 AKNNSPVILATNTLD

-599 SLKNK
+599 SLKGK

-619 VVDKI
+619 VIDKI
-624 KSLIEK
+624 KSL

>member
-1 MSKGKSL
+1 MSKRKSF
-8 IRTLAVSTMA
+8 IRTIAVSTMA

-32 VLQGAKTYE
+32 VLQGTKTYE
-41 KVNTIDISVDS
+41 KVNTVDISVDS

-66 QGEVEVADN
+66 QGEVEVVDN
-75 EQGQKIKW
+75 EQKEKITW
-83 ADNIEA
+83 SDNIKS
-89 QIKSGNANANCVST
+89 QIKSGNANATCRAEYNKS
-103 YDKASNTTTLDIYV
+103 SNTTTLDIYV
-117 TSDEDLLNESS
+117 TSNEDLLDGNR
-128 LSIGRI
+128 LNIGRI
-134 SVKKSGSNLNAGYK
+134 SVKKSGSNSNADYK
-148 VLGNGTSNKSA
+148 VLGKGTSDKPA
-159 LKIVTYNNKTIDY
+159 LKIVTYNNRTVDY
-172 KSIDSGE
+172 ENINSDE
-179 GLIFTLLNENEVKP
+179 GLIFTLINESEVKP
-193 IGGTGASKNDP
+193 IGGTGSSKNDP
-204 EKYKVEKSESLEY
+204 EKYKVEKSEALEY
-217 LLNNIRVKYS
+217 LLNNIRINYS
-227 VVNKETEE
+227 IVSKETQE
-235 SGSNIILKLGL
+235 SGSNVILKLGL
-246 SQKSG
+246 AQKIT
-251 KGRTAT
+251 KGRKAT
-257 VNKYVEVTLPKSLE
+257 INKYVEVTLPKSLE

-285 PDNSGGNN
+285 PDNGNGGN
-293 NDSNGGGSN
+293 NGGGSN
-302 SGGSSSGENS
+302 SSGSSSGGSS
-312 GGGSSSDTTSNV
+312 GGGSSSNSTSNV

-331 SDRFETAVKIS
+331 ADRFETATKIS

-380 LSSNDKLPQK
+380 LSSNEKLPQK
-390 TVEELNRL
+390 TVEELKRL

-413 NSVVEAIKGVDS
+413 NSVVEAIKAVNS

-455 NLYIGAGN
+455 KLYIGAGN

-498 KSNKVSNVYF
+498 KSNKVSNIYF
-508 IGGVEKISN
+508 IGGIEKISN
-517 KVIEQVG
+517 KAIEQVG
-524 KIANKDVSKNRI
+524 KIANRDISKNRV
-536 AGQNRQETNAKV
+536 AGQTRQETNAKV

-579 AKNNSPVVLATNTLD
+579 AKNNSPVILATNTLD

-599 SLKNK
+599 SLKGK

-619 VVDKI
+619 VIDKI

>member
-1 MSKGKSL
+1 MSKRKSF
-8 IRTLAVSTMA
+8 IRTIAVSTMA

-32 VLQGAKTYE
+32 VLQGTKTYE

-66 QGEVEVADN
+66 QGEVEVVDN
-75 EQGQKIKW
+75 EQKEKITW
-83 ADNIEA
+83 SDNIKS
-89 QIKSGNANANCVST
+89 QIKSGNANATCRAEYNKS
-103 YDKASNTTTLDIYV
+103 SNTTTLDIYV
-117 TSDEDLLNESS
+117 TSNEDLLDGNR
-128 LSIGRI
+128 LNIGRI
-134 SVKKSGSNLNAGYK
+134 SVKKSGSNSNADYK
-148 VLGNGTSNKSA
+148 VLGKGTNDKPA
-159 LKIVTYNNKTIDY
+159 LKIVTYNNKTVDY
-172 KSIDSGE
+172 ENISSDE
-179 GLIFTLLNENEVKP
+179 GLIFTLINESEVKP
-193 IGGTGASKNDP
+193 IGGTGSSKNDP
-204 EKYKVEKSESLEY
+204 EKYKVEKSEALEY
-217 LLNNIRVKYS
+217 LLNNIRINYS
-227 VVNKETEE
+227 IVSKETQE
-235 SGSNIILKLGL
+235 SGSNVILKLGL
-246 SQKSG
+246 AQKTT
-251 KGRTAT
+251 KGRKAT
-257 VNKYVEVTLPKSLE
+257 INKYVEVTLPKSLE

-285 PDNSGGNN
+285 PDNGNGGN
-293 NDSNGGGSN
+293 NGGGSN
-302 SGGSSSGENS
+302 SGGSSSGGSS
-312 GGGSSSDTTSNV
+312 GGGSSSDSTSNV

-331 SDRFETAVKIS
+331 ADRFETAIKIS

-380 LSSNDKLPQK
+380 LSSNEKLPQK
-390 TVEELNRL
+390 TVEELKRL

-413 NSVVEAIKGVDS
+413 NSVVEAIKAVNS

-455 NLYIGAGN
+455 KLYIGAGN

-498 KSNKVSNVYF
+498 KSNKVSNIYF

-517 KVIEQVG
+517 KAIEQVG
-524 KIANKDVSKNRI
+524 KIANKDISNNRV
-536 AGQNRQETNAKV
+536 AGQTRQETNAKV

-579 AKNNSPVVLATNTLD
+579 AKNNSPVILATNTLD

-599 SLKNK
+599 SLKGK

-619 VVDKI
+619 VIDKI
-624 KSLIEK
+624 KGLIEK

>member
-1 MSKGKSL
+1 MSKRKSF
-8 IRTLAVSTMA
+8 IRTIAVSTMA
-18 VAVTGSATC
+18 VVVTGSATC

-32 VLQGAKTYE
+32 VLQGTKTYE

-66 QGEVEVADN
+66 QGEVEVVDN
-75 EQGQKIKW
+75 EQKEKITW
-83 ADNIEA
+83 SDNIKS
-89 QIKSGNANANCVST
+89 QIKSGNANATCRSEYNKS
-103 YDKASNTTTLDIYV
+103 SNTTTLDIYV
-117 TSDEDLLNESS
+117 TSNEDLLDGNR
-128 LSIGRI
+128 LNIGRI
-134 SVKKSGSNLNAGYK
+134 SVKKSGSNSNADYK
-148 VLGNGTSNKSA
+148 VLGKGTSDKPA
-159 LKIVTYNNKTIDY
+159 LKIVTYNNKTVDY
-172 KSIDSGE
+172 ENISSDE
-179 GLIFTLLNENEVKP
+179 GLIFTLINESEVKP
-193 IGGTGASKNDP
+193 IGGTGSSKNDP
-204 EKYKVEKSESLEY
+204 EKYKVEKSEALEY
-217 LLNNIRVKYS
+217 LLNNIRINYS
-227 VVNKETEE
+227 IVSKETQE
-235 SGSNIILKLGL
+235 SGSNVILKLGL
-246 SQKSG
+246 AQKTT
-251 KGRTAT
+251 KGRKAT
-257 VNKYVEVTLPKSLE
+257 INKYVEVTLPKSLE

-285 PDNSGGNN
+285 PDNGNGGN
-293 NDSNGGGSN
+293 NGGGSN
-302 SGGSSSGENS
+302 SGGSSSGGSS
-312 GGGSSSDTTSNV
+312 GGGNSSDSTSNV

-331 SDRFETAVKIS
+331 ADRFETAIKIS

-369 PLASV
+369 PLASI

-390 TVEELNRL
+390 TVEELKRL
-398 NPSKVIVIGGNNSMP
+398 NPSKVVVIGGNNSMP
-413 NSVVEAIKGVDS
+413 NSVVEAIKAVNS

-455 NLYIGAGN
+455 KLYIGAGN

-498 KSNKVSNVYF
+498 KSNKVSNIYF

-517 KVIEQVG
+517 KAIEQVG
-524 KIANKDVSKNRI
+524 KIANKDISNNRV
-536 AGQNRQETNAKV
+536 AGQTRQETNAKV

-579 AKNNSPVVLATNTLD
+579 AKNNSPVILATNTLD

-599 SLKNK
+599 SLKGK

-619 VVDKI
+619 VIDKI

>member
-1 MSKGKSL
+1 MSKRKSF
-8 IRTLAVSTMA
+8 IRTIAVSTMA

-32 VLQGAKTYE
+32 VLQGTKTYE

-66 QGEVEVADN
+66 QGEVEVVDN
-75 EQGQKIKW
+75 EQKEKITW
-83 ADNIEA
+83 SDNIKS
-89 QIKSGNANANCVST
+89 QIKSGNANATCRVEYNKS
-103 YDKASNTTTLDIYV
+103 SNTTTLDIYV
-117 TSDEDLLNESS
+117 TSNEDLLDGNR
-128 LSIGRI
+128 LNIGRI
-134 SVKKSGSNLNAGYK
+134 SVKKSGSNSNADYK
-148 VLGNGTSNKSA
+148 VLGKGTSDKPA
-159 LKIVTYNNKTIDY
+159 LKIVTYNNKTVDY
-172 KSIDSGE
+172 ENISSDE
-179 GLIFTLLNENEVKP
+179 GLIFTLINESEVKP
-193 IGGTGASKNDP
+193 IGGTGSSKNDP
-204 EKYKVEKSESLEY
+204 EKYKVEKSEALEY
-217 LLNNIRVKYS
+217 LLNNIRINYS
-227 VVNKETEE
+227 IVSKETQE
-235 SGSNIILKLGL
+235 SGSNVILKLGL
-246 SQKSG
+246 AQKTT
-251 KGRTAT
+251 KGRKAT
-257 VNKYVEVTLPKSLE
+257 INKYVEVTLPKSLE

-285 PDNSGGNN
+285 PDNGNGGN
-293 NDSNGGGSN
+293 NGGGSN
-302 SGGSSSGENS
+302 SGGSSSGGSS
-312 GGGSSSDTTSNV
+312 GGGSSSDSTSNV

-331 SDRFETAVKIS
+331 ADRFETAIKIS

-380 LSSNDKLPQK
+380 LSSNEKLPQK
-390 TVEELNRL
+390 TVEELKRL

-413 NSVVEAIKGVDS
+413 NSVVEAIKAVNS

-455 NLYIGAGN
+455 KLYIGAGN

-498 KSNKVSNVYF
+498 KSNKVSNIYF

-517 KVIEQVG
+517 KAIEQVG
-524 KIANKDVSKNRI
+524 KIANKDISNNRV
-536 AGQNRQETNAKV
+536 AGQTRQETNAKV

-579 AKNNSPVVLATNTLD
+579 AKNNSPVILATNTLD

-599 SLKNK
+599 SLKGK

-619 VVDKI
+619 VIDKI

>member
-1 MSKGKSL
+1 MSKRKSF
-8 IRTLAVSTMA
+8 IRTVAVSTMA

-27 AYAAP
+27 AYAEP
-32 VLQGAKTYE
+32 VLQGTKTYE

-66 QGEVEVADN
+66 QGEVEIVDN
-75 EQGQKIKW
+75 EQKEKITW
-83 ADNIEA
+83 SDNIKS
-89 QIKSGNANANCVST
+89 QIKSGNANATCRAEYNKS
-103 YDKASNTTTLDIYV
+103 SNTTTLDIYV
-117 TSDEDLLNESS
+117 TSNEDLLDGNR
-128 LSIGRI
+128 LNIGRI
-134 SVKKSGSNLNAGYK
+134 SVKKSGSNSNADYK
-148 VLGNGTSNKSA
+148 ILGNGTSDKPA
-159 LKIVTYNNKTIDY
+159 LKIVTYNNKTVDY
-172 KSIDSGE
+172 ESINSDES
-179 GLIFTLLNENEVKP
+179 LIFTLINESEVKP
-193 IGGTGASKNDP
+193 IGGTGSSKSDP
-204 EKYKVEKSESLEY
+204 EKYKIEKSEALEY
-217 LLNNIRVKYS
+217 LLNNIRINYS
-227 VVNKETEE
+227 VVSKETEE
-235 SGSNIILKLGL
+235 SGLNVILKLGL
-246 SQKSG
+246 SQKTTR
-251 KGRTAT
+251 GRKAT
-257 VNKYVEVTLPKSLE
+257 INKYVEVTLPKSLE

-285 PDNSGGNN
+285 PDNNS
-293 NDSNGGGSN
+293 GGSN
-302 SGGSSSGENS
+302 SGGSSSGGSS
-312 GGGSSSDTTSNV
+312 GGGSSSESTSNV
-324 TVKKLKG
+324 IVKKLKG
-331 SDRFETAVKIS
+331 ADRFETAVKIS

-380 LSSNDKLPQK
+380 LSSNEKLPQK
-390 TVEELNRL
+390 TVEELKRL

-413 NSVVEAIKGVDS
+413 NSIVEAIKAVNS

-450 TNNVS
+450 TNKVS
-455 NLYIGAGN
+455 KLYIGAGN

-498 KSNKVSNVYF
+498 KSNNVSNIYF
-508 IGGVEKISN
+508 IGGIEKISN
-517 KVIEQVG
+517 KAIEQVG
-524 KIANKDVSKNRI
+524 KIANKDISNNRV
-536 AGQNRQETNAKV
+536 AGQTRQETNAKV

-579 AKNNSPVVLATNTLD
+579 AKNNSPVILATNALD

-599 SLKNK
+599 SLKGK

-624 KSLIEK
+624 RSLIEK

>member
-103 YDKASNTTTLDIYV
+103 YDKASNITTLDIYV
-117 TSDEDLLNESS
+117 TSNEDLLNESS
-128 LSIGRI
+128 LNIGRI
-134 SVKKSGSNLNAGYK
+134 SVKKSGSNSNAGYK
-148 VLGNGTSNKSA
+148 VLGNGTSDKPA

-172 KSIDSGE
+172 ESIDSGE
-179 GLIFTLLNENEVKP
+179 GLIFTLINENEVKP

-227 VVNKETEE
+227 VVSKETEE

-285 PDNSGGNN
+285 PDNNGGN
-293 NDSNGGGSN
+293 NGGGSN
-302 SGGSSSGENS
+302 SGGSSSGGNS
-312 GGGSSSDTTSNV
+312 GGGSLSDSTSNV

-331 SDRFETAVKIS
+331 ADRFETAVKIS

-356 GEDKSMVDGLTAT
+356 GEDRSMVDGLTAT

-390 TVEELNRL
+390 TVEELKRL

-413 NSVVEAIKGVDS
+413 NSVVEAIKGVNS
-425 KISVQRIGGDTR
+425 KISVQRIGGNTR

-455 NLYIGAGN
+455 KLYIGAGN

-517 KVIEQVG
+517 KAIEQVG
-524 KIANKDVSKNRI
+524 KIVNKDVSKNRI

-624 KSLIEK
+624 KSLIESK

>member
-1 MSKGKSL
+1 MSKRKSF
-8 IRTLAVSTMA
+8 IRTIAVSTMA

-32 VLQGAKTYE
+32 VLQGTKTYE

-66 QGEVEVADN
+66 QGEVEVVDN
-75 EQGQKIKW
+75 EQKEKITW
-83 ADNIEA
+83 SDNIKS
-89 QIKSGNANANCVST
+89 QIKSGNANATCRAEYNKS
-103 YDKASNTTTLDIYV
+103 SNTTTLDIYV
-117 TSDEDLLNESS
+117 TSNEDLLDGNR
-128 LSIGRI
+128 LNIGRI
-134 SVKKSGSNLNAGYK
+134 SIKKSGSNSNADYK
-148 VLGNGTSNKSA
+148 VFGKGTSDKPA
-159 LKIVTYNNKTIDY
+159 LKIVTYNNKTVDY
-172 KSIDSGE
+172 ENINSDE
-179 GLIFTLLNENEVKP
+179 GLIFTLINESEVKP
-193 IGGTGASKNDP
+193 IGGTGSSKNDP
-204 EKYKVEKSESLEY
+204 EKYKVEKSEALEY
-217 LLNNIRVKYS
+217 LLNNIRINYS
-227 VVNKETEE
+227 IVSKETQE
-235 SGSNIILKLGL
+235 SGSNVILKLGL
-246 SQKSG
+246 AQKTT
-251 KGRTAT
+251 KGRKAT
-257 VNKYVEVTLPKSLE
+257 INKYVEVTLPKSLE

-285 PDNSGGNN
+285 PDNGNGGN
-293 NDSNGGGSN
+293 NGGGSN
-302 SGGSSSGENS
+302 SGGSSSGGSS
-312 GGGSSSDTTSNV
+312 GGGSSSDSTSNV

-331 SDRFETAVKIS
+331 ADRFETAIKIS

-380 LSSNDKLPQK
+380 LSSNEKLPQK
-390 TVEELNRL
+390 TVEELKRL

-413 NSVVEAIKGVDS
+413 NSVVEAIKAVNS

-455 NLYIGAGN
+455 KLYIGAGN

-484 TQKDGVDNE
+484 TQKDGVDSE

-498 KSNKVSNVYF
+498 KSNKVSNIYF
-508 IGGVEKISN
+508 IGGIEKISN
-517 KVIEQVG
+517 KAIEQVG
-524 KIANKDVSKNRI
+524 KIANRDISKNRV
-536 AGQNRQETNAKV
+536 AGQTRQETNAKV

-579 AKNNSPVVLATNTLD
+579 AKNNSPVILATNTLD

-599 SLKNK
+599 SLKGK

-619 VVDKI
+619 VIDKI

>member
-1 MSKGKSL
+1 MSKRKSF
-8 IRTLAVSTMA
+8 IRTIAVSTMA

-32 VLQGAKTYE
+32 VLQGTKTYE

-66 QGEVEVADN
+66 QGEVEVVDN
-75 EQGQKIKW
+75 EQKEKITW
-83 ADNIEA
+83 SDNIKS
-89 QIKSGNANANCVST
+89 QIKSGNANATCRAEYNKS
-103 YDKASNTTTLDIYV
+103 SNTTTLDIYV
-117 TSDEDLLNESS
+117 TSNEDLLDGNR
-128 LSIGRI
+128 LNIGRI
-134 SVKKSGSNLNAGYK
+134 SIKKSGSNSNADYK
-148 VLGNGTSNKSA
+148 VFGKGTSDKPA
-159 LKIVTYNNKTIDY
+159 LKIVTYNNKTVDY
-172 KSIDSGE
+172 ENINSDE
-179 GLIFTLLNENEVKP
+179 GLIFTLINESEVKP
-193 IGGTGASKNDP
+193 IGGTGSSKNDP
-204 EKYKVEKSESLEY
+204 EKYKVEKSEALEY
-217 LLNNIRVKYS
+217 LLNNIRINYS
-227 VVNKETEE
+227 IVSKETQE
-235 SGSNIILKLGL
+235 SGSNVILKLGL
-246 SQKSG
+246 AQKTT
-251 KGRTAT
+251 KGRKAT
-257 VNKYVEVTLPKSLE
+257 INKYVEVTLPKSLE

-285 PDNSGGNN
+285 PDNGNGGN
-293 NDSNGGGSN
+293 NGGGSN
-302 SGGSSSGENS
+302 SGGSSSSGSS
-312 GGGSSSDTTSNV
+312 GGGNSSDSTSNV

-331 SDRFETAVKIS
+331 ADRFETAIKIS

-380 LSSNDKLPQK
+380 LSSNEKLPQK
-390 TVEELNRL
+390 TVEELKRL
-398 NPSKVIVIGGNNSMP
+398 NPSKVIVIGGNNSIP
-413 NSVVEAIKGVDS
+413 NSVVEAIKAVNS

-455 NLYIGAGN
+455 KLYIGAGN

-484 TQKDGVDNE
+484 TQKDGVDSE

-498 KSNKVSNVYF
+498 KSNKVSNIYF
-508 IGGVEKISN
+508 ISGIEKISN
-517 KVIEQVG
+517 KAIEQVG
-524 KIANKDVSKNRI
+524 KIANRDISKNRV
-536 AGQNRQETNAKV
+536 AGQTRQETNAKV

-579 AKNNSPVVLATNTLD
+579 AKNNSPVILATNTLD

-599 SLKNK
+599 SLKGK